1 MTDEGHYSCKSMT
14 AIMGKKSKQN
24 EEEIE
29 NRERKDEKNQ
39 IGSLKTIDDYIIKE
53 TIGKGTFSTVKL
65 GEHIKTKQKVAIK
78 ILNKEKIKEE
88 EDLVRIKREIK
99 ILSMM
104 DHPNVI
110 KTYKNIENEK
120 NYYLIMEYCD
130 GGELFNYIVDKEK
143 LDEDEASM
151 FFYQLINALEYI
163 HSLGIAHRDLKPEN
177 LLLVKNKLIKI
188 IDFGLSNYFDGETKL
203 ETPCGSP
210 SYASPEIIKGELY
223 NGFCIDVWA
232 SGIIMFAMLCGYLP
246 FDDDDD
252 ENEEKEDA
260 EDDEEEEGE
269 NDEEINKNKKK
280 FNSAN
285 ISNDSDDDSEKSED
299 NEVMF
304 QKILSGKLD
313 YPSDLSDYAVD
324 LMKKILVVDPKKR
337 IEIKDIKKHKFYLLG
352 QKNYLLNQ
360 KNIAKDEAILEPL
373 KDNTTDDKNT
383 KDKYTSCNNDKNS
396 NENKNDDKR
405 EITLNTNDEAKIKDI
420 YIEDNNKNKN
430 ENKKNVIQKKDIK
443 DEGKKEMAKKDI
455 KDEMEEYEKKL
466 YENYLRKAINIQKN
480 ASFMN
485 KKKKENINI
494 VNRDK
499 EKEKVRSKEK
509 QKSKEKEKQKEKK
522 NINININKVNIVNI
536 NAIRSMMD
544 KNLKKFSKNKNNYTL
559 NEIILDFNPNSIE
572 TNKQTVISSSK
583 RFNTNNN
590 ILNQYRVPLRKINP
604 IVRKNFDFSLNSN
617 RNNISNSI
625 SNLYF
630 YNENNKN
637 INQNAFTINAQD
649 IAIKRRNY
657 TENKLLKNNINF
669 IMHGNY
675 KKEEQNSKY
684 FNAPSKLNSIDHYQD
699 SSRIKYNK
707 PFLPI
712 IKTSLYKNFANNS
725 INNNKDTSYS
735 SSILKTESSIN
746 DNRKR
751 LIYFGKNEFKKL
763 RNNTDHIMNNEFRYK
778 IFNNN
783 NFKKFNFSDF
793 NSIH

>member
-1 MTDEGHYSCKSMT
+1 MTDEKHYSCKSMT
-14 AIMGKKSKQN
+14 AIVGKKYKEN
-24 EEEIE
+24 EEEAEDKE
-29 NRERKDEKNQ
+29 NKDEKNK
-39 IGSLKTIDDYIIKE
+39 IGPLKTIDDYIIKE

-65 GEHIKTKQKVAIK
+65 GENIKTKEKVAIK

-88 EDLVRIKREIK
+88 EDLERIKREIK

-104 DHPNVI
+104 NHPNVI
-110 KTYKNIENEK
+110 RTYKNIENEK

-130 GGELFNYIVDKEK
+130 GGELFNYIVEKEK

-163 HSLGIAHRDLKPEN
+163 HSLGVAHRDLKPEN

-188 IDFGLSNYFDGETKL
+188 IDFGLSNYFDGINKL

-252 ENEEKEDA
+252 ENEEKED
-260 EDDEEEEGE
+260 DEEEEEE
-269 NDEEINKNKKK
+269 NEDETNNNKKK
-280 FNSAN
+280 CNSAN
-285 ISNDSDDDSEKSED
+285 ISNDSENDSEKSED
-299 NEVMF
+299 NEIMF

-337 IEIKDIKKHKFYLLG
+337 IEIKDIKKHKNTLDE
-352 QKNYLLNQ
+352 KNN
-360 KNIAKDEAILEPL
+360 K
-373 KDNTTDDKNT
+373 DKNR
-383 KDKYTSCNNDKNS
+383 DISNNKNENS
-396 NENKNDDKR
+396 IENKNDEKR
-405 EITLNTNDEAKIKDI
+405 ENALNVNKETQIKAND
-420 YIEDNNKNKN
+420 IEDMNKNNNNDNNKKQSD
-430 ENKKNVIQKKDIK
+430 QKKDNK
-443 DEGKKEMAKKDI
+443 DGGKKEIVKKDI

-466 YENYLRKAINIQKN
+466 YENYLRKAIKIQKN
-480 ASFMN
+480 TSIMN
-485 KKKKENINI
+485 KKKKENISIINKQ
-494 VNRDK
+494 K
-499 EKEKVRSKEK
+499 EKEKDKEKSKER
-509 QKSKEKEKQKEKK
+509 QKSKEEENQNEKK
-522 NINININKVNIVNI
+522 NINIKINRVNIVNF
-536 NAIRSMMD
+536 NPIRSIMD

-572 TNKQTVISSSK
+572 ANKQTVISSSK

-590 ILNQYRVPLRKINP
+590 IFNQYRVPLKKINP
-604 IVRKNFDFSLNSN
+604 IIKKNFDYSLNSN
-617 RNNISNSI
+617 RNNISNSNI
-625 SNLYF
+625 NMCF

-637 INQNAFTINAQD
+637 INQNAFTINAQE
-649 IAIKRRNY
+649 IAMRRRNN

-669 IMHGNY
+669 ITHGNY
-675 KKEEQNSKY
+675 KKEEQNINY
-684 FNAPSKLNSIDHYQD
+684 FNVPKLKSIDHFHD
-699 SSRIKYNK
+699 SSKIKYNK

-735 SSILKTESSIN
+735 SSIMKTESSTN
-746 DNRKR
+746 ETRKR
-751 LIYFGKNEFKKL
+751 LIYFGKNDFKKFG
-763 RNNTDHIMNNEFRYK
+763 NNTDHIMSNEFRYK
-778 IFNNN
+778 VFKN
-783 NFKKFNFSDF
+783 NFKLHFSDF
-793 NSIH
+793 NNIH

>member
-1 MTDEGHYSCKSMT
+1 MKDEEHYSSHSVTVNPSQNLKE
-14 AIMGKKSKQN
+14 N
-24 EEEIE
+24 EEE
-29 NRERKDEKNQ
+29 KDEKNK
-39 IGSLKTIDDYIIKE
+39 IGSNKIIDEYIIKE

-65 GEHIKTKQKVAIK
+65 GENIKTKQKVAIK
-78 ILNKEKIKEE
+78 ILNKDKIKEE

-99 ILSMM
+99 ILSVM

-110 KTYKNIENEK
+110 KTYKNIENDK

-130 GGELFNYIVDKEK
+130 GGELFNYIVEKEK

-252 ENEEKEDA
+252 EDEEKE
-260 EDDEEEEGE
+260 EDEEEEEGE
-269 NDEEINKNKKK
+269 NDEETNSKKK
-280 FNSAN
+280 PNSAK
-285 ISNDSDDDSEKSED
+285 ISSGSRSGSDSNDSEKSED
-299 NEVMF
+299 NEIMF

-313 YPSDLSDYAVD
+313 YPSELSDYAVD

-360 KNIAKDEAILEPL
+360 KNISKDTISLEPL
-373 KDNTTDDKNT
+373 KNDNIDDKINKE
-383 KDKYTSCNNDKNS
+383 KDKDKNKDISNNNDKNS
-396 NENKNDDKR
+396 KENKNEDKN
-405 EITLNTNDEAKIKDI
+405 ENIINKNDEVKVKT
-420 YIEDNNKNKN
+420 IEDNNK
-430 ENKKNVIQKKDIK
+430 KDIK
-443 DEGKKEMAKKDI
+443 KQVDQNKENKNVVKKEVKKEVVKKDI

-480 ASFMN
+480 TSFTN
-485 KKKKENINI
+485 KKRKENI
-494 VNRDK
+494 VNKVK
-499 EKEKVRSKEK
+499 EKSKEK
-509 QKSKEKEKQKEKK
+509 SREKSKEKEKKNEKN

-536 NAIRSMMD
+536 NPIRSMMD

-559 NEIILDFNPNSIE
+559 NEIILDFNPNTIE
-572 TNKQTVISSSK
+572 ANKQTVVSSSK

-590 ILNQYRVPLRKINP
+590 LFNQYRVPLKKINP
-604 IVRKNFDFSLNSN
+604 ILKKNFDYSLNS
-617 RNNISNSI
+617 NNISNS
-625 SNLYF
+625 NMHF

-637 INQNAFTINAQD
+637 INPNVFTISNQD
-649 IAIKRRNY
+649 ITLRRRNN
-657 TENKLLKNNINF
+657 TENKLLKNINF
-669 IMHGNY
+669 ITHANY
-675 KKEEQNSKY
+675 NKEEQNNKY
-684 FNAPSKLNSIDHYQD
+684 YNFPKLKSIDQQHD

-712 IKTSLYKNFANNS
+712 IKTSLYNLFANNS
-725 INNNKDTSYS
+725 INQNKDTSYS
-735 SSILKTESSIN
+735 SSIMKTESSTN
-746 DNRKR
+746 DTRKR
-751 LIYFGKNEFKKL
+751 LIYFGKNNFTKL
-763 RNNTDHIMNNEFRYK
+763 RNNTDHLMSNEFRYK

-783 NFKKFNFSDF
+783 YKKLHFSDF

>member
-1 MTDEGHYSCKSMT
+1 MSDEEHYSCKSMT

-29 NRERKDEKNQ
+29 NKGKKDEKHK
-39 IGSLKTIDDYIIKE
+39 IGSFKTIDDYIIKE

-130 GGELFNYIVDKEK
+130 GGELFNYIVEKEK

-177 LLLVKNKLIKI
+177 LLLVENKLIKI

-252 ENEEKEDA
+252 ENEEKEEV

-269 NDEEINKNKKK
+269 NDEENNKNKKK

-285 ISNDSDDDSEKSED
+285 ISSGSDSNDSEKSED

-360 KNIAKDEAILEPL
+360 KNISKDETILEPL
-373 KDNTTDDKNT
+373 KNKTISDKNT
-383 KDKYTSCNNDKNS
+383 NDKDKDISGNNDKNL

-405 EITLNTNDEAKIKDI
+405 ENILNVNDEAKIKAIDI
-420 YIEDNNKNKN
+420 GDRNKN
-430 ENKKNVIQKKDIK
+430 ENTKQGGQNKYKK
-443 DEGKKEMAKKDI
+443 DEGKKEMPKKDI

-485 KKKKENINI
+485 KKKKNNISI
-494 VNRDK
+494 IKKDK
-499 EKEKVRSKEK
+499 EKERSKEK
-509 QKSKEKEKQKEKK
+509 HKSKEKNEKK

-536 NAIRSMMD
+536 NPIRSMMD

-572 TNKQTVISSSK
+572 ANKQTVISSSK

-590 ILNQYRVPLRKINP
+590 IFNQYRVPLRKINP
-604 IVRKNFDFSLNSN
+604 ILKKNFDYSLNSN
-617 RNNISNSI
+617 KNNISNSN
-625 SNLYF
+625 SNMYF

-637 INQNAFTINAQD
+637 INQNAFTINANE
-649 IAIKRRNY
+649 IAMRRRNN
-657 TENKLLKNNINF
+657 TENKLLKNINF
-669 IMHGNY
+669 ATHGNY

-684 FNAPSKLNSIDHYQD
+684 FNAPPKLNSIDHLHD

-712 IKTSLYKNFANNS
+712 IKASLYKNFANNS

-735 SSILKTESSIN
+735 SSIMKTESSIN

-751 LIYFGKNEFKKL
+751 LIYFGKNEFKKFG
-763 RNNTDHIMNNEFRYK
+763 NNTDHIMNNEFRYK

>member
-1 MTDEGHYSCKSMT
+1 MADERHYSSKSMT
-14 AIMGKKSKQN
+14 AILGKKSKQN
-24 EEEIE
+24 KEETE
-29 NRERKDEKNQ
+29 NKEEKDDKNK
-39 IGSLKTIDDYIIKE
+39 IGPLKTIDDYIIKE

-65 GEHIKTKQKVAIK
+65 GENIKTKQKVAIK

-88 EDLVRIKREIK
+88 EDLERIKREIK

-130 GGELFNYIVDKEK
+130 GGELFNYIVEKEK

-163 HSLGIAHRDLKPEN
+163 HSLGVAHRDLKPEN
-177 LLLVKNKLIKI
+177 LLLVKNKIIKI

-252 ENEEKEDA
+252 ENEDEDKEEI

-269 NDEEINKNKKK
+269 NDEETNNKKK
-280 FNSAN
+280 KSNSAK
-285 ISNDSDDDSEKSED
+285 ISNDSDSDSNDSEKSED
-299 NEVMF
+299 NEIMF

-352 QKNYLLNQ
+352 KKNYLLNQ
-360 KNIAKDEAILEPL
+360 KNIAKDEVTLEPL
-373 KDNTTDDKNT
+373 KSNSIDSKNNKEKDIDNIDDKNE
-383 KDKYTSCNNDKNS
+383 NS
-396 NENKNDDKR
+396 NENKNKNEDKK
-405 EITLNTNDEAKIKDI
+405 ENTLNENDKIKIKANDI
-420 YIEDNNKNKN
+420 ENNNKKQDNQNKDKD
-430 ENKKNVIQKKDIK
+430 NKVR
-443 DEGKKEMAKKDI
+443 GKKEIAKKDI

-480 ASFMN
+480 TSFMN
-485 KKKKENINI
+485 KKKKENINK
-494 VNRDK
+494 VNKDKDK
-499 EKEKVRSKEK
+499 ERSKE
-509 QKSKEKEKQKEKK
+509 QKSKEKEKK
-522 NINININKVNIVNI
+522 NININVNKVNIVNF
-536 NAIRSMMD
+536 NPIRSMMD

-572 TNKQTVISSSK
+572 AKKQTVISSSK

-590 ILNQYRVPLRKINP
+590 IFNQYRVPLRKINP
-604 IVRKNFDFSLNSN
+604 IIRKDFDNSLNSN
-617 RNNISNSI
+617 KNSINNSNS
-625 SNLYF
+625 NMNF

-637 INQNAFTINAQD
+637 INQNVFTINAHD
-649 IAIKRRNY
+649 IIMRRRNN
-657 TENKLLKNNINF
+657 TDNKLLKNNINF
-669 IMHGNY
+669 ITHGNY
-675 KKEEQNSKY
+675 NKEEQNIKY
-684 FNAPSKLNSIDHYQD
+684 FNAPKLNSIDHLYD
-699 SSRIKYNK
+699 NSRIKYNK

-712 IKTSLYKNFANNS
+712 IKTSLYKVFANNS

-735 SSILKTESSIN
+735 SSIMKTESN
-746 DNRKR
+746 TNNTRKR
-751 LIYFGKNEFKKL
+751 IIYFGKNDFKKFG
-763 RNNTDHIMNNEFRYK
+763 NNTDHIMNNEFRYK
-778 IFNNN
+778 IFSNNYQ
-783 NFKKFNFSDF
+783 KFSDF
-793 NSIH
+793 KSIH